1 MNCPNTE
8 QIVGIDR
15 YSTQSKGIGG
25 ETQKYFEDFV
35 VDELISINGDSHRVS
50 TFNQCHNE
58 IGLFT
63 HFVIRKKGLDT
74 PETAYM
80 IAQRLGILLD
90 AVGYAGNKD
99 KRAITTQRMSA
110 WKVEP
115 RLIWNRLSPLA
126 KLQVLSAYTS
136 RYSVKLGDLWGN
148 HFKIRIRGIKLPV
161 VNIISRLDRIINEI
175 KLFGVPN
182 FFGTQRFGQRSISHL
197 VGKYLLMGQIKPAVM
212 IYLTH
217 TSPYESVYIRNIRQ
231 QILEE
236 QNFKKS
242 MNKFPAGF
250 QYEKQI
256 LKILSRRHNDFKGA
270 LSAFPRR
277 ILSLFIHAY
286 QSWIFNKYLSERIKC
301 LDSWQN
307 PLPGDL
313 IQIVNSNKPDY
324 VTEHNIAHIQELAS
338 QRKAFVV
345 GPLLGYKSPIP
356 RGKSGEIFNKILR
369 TEIIHPNIFNQ
380 QNRLFAS
387 TGRLRR
393 LFIFPHGFKTHI
405 FKISLNECVLN
416 LTFSLEKGEYAT
428 IVLREFMKDE
438 TLNKILS

>member
-8 QIVGIDR
+8 QIVGIDS

-35 VDELISINGDSHRVS
+35 VDELISINGDSQRVS

-74 PETAYM
+74 PETAYL
-80 IAQRLGILLD
+80 IAQRLEILLD

-115 RLIWNRLSPLA
+115 RLIWNRLSTLTQF
-126 KLQVLSAYTS
+126 QVLSAYTA

-182 FFGTQRFGQRSISHL
+182 FFGTLRFGQRSNSHL

-217 TSPYESVYIRNIRQ
+217 T
-231 QILEE
+231 
-236 QNFKKS
+236 
-242 MNKFPAGF
+242 
-250 QYEKQI
+250 
-256 LKILSRRHNDFKGA
+256 
-270 LSAFPRR
+270 
-277 ILSLFIHAY
+277 
-286 QSWIFNKYLSERIKC
+286 
-301 LDSWQN
+301 
-307 PLPGDL
+307 
-313 IQIVNSNKPDY
+313 
-324 VTEHNIAHIQELAS
+324 
-338 QRKAFVV
+338 
-345 GPLLGYKSPIP
+345 
-356 RGKSGEIFNKILR
+356 
-369 TEIIHPNIFNQ
+369 
-380 QNRLFAS
+380 
-387 TGRLRR
+387 
-393 LFIFPHGFKTHI
+393 
-405 FKISLNECVLN
+405 
-416 LTFSLEKGEYAT
+416 
-428 IVLREFMKDE
+428 
-438 TLNKILS
+438 

>member
-1 MNCPNTE
+1 LNCPNTE
-8 QIVGIDR
+8 QIVGIDS

-25 ETQKYFEDFV
+25 EIQNYFEDFI
-35 VDELISINGDSHRVS
+35 VDELISINGEPHRVS
-50 TFNQCHNE
+50 TLNQYHNE

-63 HFVIRKKGLDT
+63 HFIIRKKGIDT

-110 WKVEP
+110 WKIEP
-115 RLIWNRLSPLA
+115 RLIWNRLSSLT
-126 KLQVLSAYTS
+126 KLQVLSAYTA

-148 HFKIRIRGIKLPV
+148 HFKIRIRGIILPV
-161 VNIISRLDRIINEI
+161 VNLMSRLERIITEI

-182 FFGTQRFGQRSISHL
+182 FFGTQRFGRRSISHL
-197 VGKYLLMGQIKPAVM
+197 VGKYLLMGQIKRAVM
-212 IYLTH
+212 LYLTH
-217 TSPYESVYIRNIRQ
+217 TSPYESEYIRNIRQ

-242 MNKFPAGF
+242 MNKFPSGF

-286 QSWIFNKYLSERIKC
+286 QSWIFNLYLNERIER
-301 LDSWQN
+301 LESWKN

-313 IQIVNSNKPDY
+313 IQIENSKNPVY
-324 VTEHNIAHIQELAS
+324 VTEHNIARIHELTS
-338 QRKAFVV
+338 QRKAWVV
-345 GPLLGYKSPIP
+345 GPLIGYKSPLP
-356 RGKSGEIFNKILR
+356 RGKSGEIINKIFR
-369 TEIIHPNIFNQ
+369 SEIIQPSIFNQ

-393 LFIFPHGFKTHI
+393 LFIFPYGIKSHI
-405 FKISLNECVLN
+405 FNISLKESVVN

-438 TLNKILS
+438 TMNKRLL